1 MPRDRAHHKGASE
14 RQVAMHVEIAE
25 GIRSVLIVE
34 DEGLVAMMME
44 DLVRELGI
52 SDIHICSDVASAVA
66 LASTADIDCAVLDLW
81 IRDGSSSEVADTL
94 AARGIPFLFSTG
106 TTADAL
112 DHRHAN
118 RPVLGKPFTDD
129 DFKRLLLDT
138 WTLGSPERQAVAAD
152 EAV

>member
-1 MPRDRAHHKGASE
+1 
-14 RQVAMHVEIAE
+14 MHVEIAE

-52 SDIHICSDVASAVA
+52 RDIHICTDVASALE
-66 LASTADIDCAVLDLW
+66 LANSADIDCAVLDLW
-81 IRDGSSSEVADTL
+81 IRDGSSSKVADTL

-112 DHRHAN
+112 DRRHAH

-138 WTLGSPERQAVAAD
+138 WTLGSAERRAAAD
-152 EAV
+152 VVL

>member
-1 MPRDRAHHKGASE
+1 M
-14 RQVAMHVEIAE
+14 QIEIAE

-52 SDIHICSDVASAVA
+52 RHVHICSDVASAIK
-66 LASTADIDCAVLDLW
+66 LANTADIDCAVLDLW
-81 IRDGSSSEVADTL
+81 IRDGSSCCVADVL

-106 TTADAL
+106 TEADAI
-112 DHRHAN
+112 DNRHAH

-129 DFKRLLLDT
+129 DFQRLLLDT
-138 WTLGSPERQAVAAD
+138 WTLGSFALDIPAVD
-152 EAV
+152 AVG